1 MLEVKACALSDVG
14 RSRRRNE
21 DFFAIDEEKGI
32 YLVADGMGGHGH
44 GEVASRLAVAAI
56 GDFLRQSTGRRRW
69 GLGRG
74 SREEGREARLRD
86 AIDVANRKVLRAV
99 ERDRSLL
106 GMGTTLVAMLLDGE
120 RATIA
125 HVGDSRAYR
134 WRENRLTQLT
144 DDHTWVNEQVSA
156 GNISET
162 QARSHPFKSV
172 VTRALGGA
180 REVEVEVCE
189 VEVAAGD
196 RYLLCSDGLTGM
208 ITDERIAEYL
218 RSRSALDEICRA
230 LVDEAN
236 RAGGRDNITVLI
248 LAVAES

>member
-1 MLEVKACALSDVG
+1 MLTVRACALSDVG

-21 DFFAIDEEKGI
+21 DFFAIDAEKGI

-56 GDFLRQSTGRRRW
+56 ADSLEEAMSRRRW
-69 GLGRG
+69 RRGRAARPG
-74 SREEGREARLRD
+74 VREERLRD
-86 AIDVANRKVLRAV
+86 AIDVANRKVLKAV

-106 GMGTTLVAMLLDGE
+106 GMGTTLVALMLAGE

-134 WRENRLTQLT
+134 WRENHLKLLTS
-144 DDHTWVNEQVSA
+144 DHTWVNEQVSA

-180 REVEVEVCE
+180 REVEVEVRE
-189 VEVAAGD
+189 VDVAAGD

-208 ITDERIAEYL
+208 VPDELIAKHL
-218 RSRSALDEICRA
+218 RSREALDATCRA
-230 LVDEAN
+230 LVEEAN
-236 RAGGRDNITVLI
+236 LAGGRDNITALV
-248 LAVAES
+248 LAVEEG